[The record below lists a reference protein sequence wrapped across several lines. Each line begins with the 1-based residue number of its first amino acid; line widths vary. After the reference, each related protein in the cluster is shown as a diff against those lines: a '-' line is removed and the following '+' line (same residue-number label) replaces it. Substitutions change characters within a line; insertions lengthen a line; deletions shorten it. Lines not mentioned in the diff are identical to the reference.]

1 MHKVSRL
8 TKFSRWLVINAILL
22 LLMAVFI
29 IPFVY
34 MTTGG
39 FKYQNEIASSSVSL
53 IPRNPTLANY
63 QVIFKEWPI
72 PRITFNS
79 FFIALTVTATNLFFC
94 SLAGLA
100 YAKFRFPGRDKLFG
114 LALLTMMIPM
124 QAILVPLFI
133 VMANLNWISTYQSII
148 LPGAIGAFG
157 IFFMRQ
163 YIGASVPSEL
173 LDAARIDGC
182 SDFRMYWM
190 VVLPIIKP
198 AMVTLGLILFM
209 NAWNDYL
216 WPMIMLN
223 DNNMYTLSL
232 TVGAAGLRNYL
243 LNWGE
248 KLAAA
253 TLAAWPPVIIFFIFR
268 KQFIEAI
275 MAGALKGG

>member
-1 MHKVSRL
+1 MVSRL
-8 TKFSRWLVINAILL
+8 KKFPSWLVINVILM

-29 IPFVY
+29 IPFLY

-53 IPRNPTLANY
+53 IPRKPTLANY
-63 QVIFKEWPI
+63 QTIFQEWPI

-133 VMANLNWISTYQSII
+133 VMANLNWINTYQALIV
-148 LPGAIGAFG
+148 PGAIGAFG

-163 YIGASVPSEL
+163 YIGSSVPSEL

-182 SDFRMYWM
+182 GDFRMYRM

-198 AMVTLGLILFM
+198 ALVTLGLILFM
-209 NAWNDYL
+209 NTWNDYL

-223 DNNMYTLSL
+223 DQTMYTLSL
-232 TVGAAGLRNYL
+232 TVGVAGLRNYL
-243 LNWGE
+243 LNYGE

>member
-1 MHKVSRL
+1 MHMIHRL
-8 TKFSRWLVINAILL
+8 DKSFRWLVINVILML
-22 LLMAVFI
+22 VMAAFI

-39 FKYQNEIASSSVSL
+39 FKYQNEIASTDISL
-53 IPRNPTLANY
+53 LPREPTLANY
-63 QVIFKEWPI
+63 QVIFHEWPI
-72 PRITFNS
+72 VRITFNS
-79 FFIALTVTATNLFFC
+79 FFIGLVVTATNLFFC

-100 YAKFRFPGRDKLFG
+100 YAKFHFPGRDKLFG

-133 VMANLNWISTYQSII
+133 IMANFDWINTYQAII

-163 YIGASVPSEL
+163 YIGSSVPSEL

-182 SDFRMYWM
+182 SEFGMYWM

-198 AMVTLGLILFM
+198 ALVTLGLILFM

-223 DNNMYTLSL
+223 DSTMYTLSL

-268 KQFIEAI
+268 KQFMEAI

>member
-1 MHKVSRL
+1 MHKTPRL
-8 TKFSRWLVINAILL
+8 DKTLSWLAINTILML
-22 LLMAVFI
+22 VMAAFI
-29 IPFVY
+29 IPFIY

-39 FKYQNEIASSSVSL
+39 FKYQNEIASTDISL
-53 IPRNPTLANY
+53 LPREPTLANY
-63 QVIFKEWPI
+63 QVIFTEWPI
-72 PRITFNS
+72 VRITFNS
-79 FFIALTVTATNLFFC
+79 FFIALAVTATNLFFC

-100 YAKFRFPGRDKLFG
+100 YAKFHFPGRDKLFG

-133 VMANLNWISTYQSII
+133 IMANFNWINTYQAII
-148 LPGAIGAFG
+148 FPGAIGAFG

-163 YIGASVPSEL
+163 YIGSSVPSEL

-182 SDFRMYWM
+182 SEFGMYWM

-198 AMVTLGLILFM
+198 ALVTLGLILFM

-223 DNNMYTLSL
+223 DSTMYTLSL

-268 KQFIEAI
+268 KQFMEAI

>member
-1 MHKVSRL
+1 MTQLSRL
-8 TKFSRWLVINAILL
+8 NKFLSWVAVNIILM
-22 LLMAVFI
+22 LLMAAFI
-29 IPFVY
+29 IPFFY
-34 MTTGG
+34 MTVGG
-39 FKYQNEIASSSVSL
+39 FKLQNEIASSHVT
-53 IPRNPTLANY
+53 IFPREPTLENY
-63 QVIFKEWPI
+63 RVIFSEWPI
-72 PRITFNS
+72 LRITGNS
-79 FFIALTVTATNLFFC
+79 FLIALTVTASNLFFC

-100 YAKFRFPGRDKLFG
+100 YAKFRFPGRDKLFS

-133 VMANLNWISTYQSII
+133 IMSGLNWVNTYQSII

-163 YIGASVPSEL
+163 YIDSSVPTEL

-182 SDFRMYWM
+182 NEFGMYWLIVM
-190 VVLPIIKP
+190 PVIKP

-223 DNNMYTLSL
+223 ENAMYTLSL

-268 KQFIEAI
+268 KQFIESI

>member
-1 MHKVSRL
+1 MQWTARL
-8 TKFSRWLVINAILL
+8 NKFMSWIVINGIMM
-22 LLMAVFI
+22 LLMAAFI
-29 IPFVY
+29 IPFIY
-34 MTTGG
+34 MTSGG
-39 FKYQNEIASSSVSL
+39 FKYQNEIASSTVSL
-53 IPRNPTLANY
+53 IPRQPTLDNY
-63 QVIFKEWPI
+63 KTIFSEFPFL
-72 PRITFNS
+72 RIILNS
-79 FFIALTVTATNLFFC
+79 FIIAVAVTATNLFFC

-100 YAKFRFPGRDKLFG
+100 YAKFRFPGRDKFFS

-133 VMANLNWISTYQSII
+133 IMANFNWINTYQSII

-163 YIGASVPSEL
+163 YISSSVPSEL

-182 SDFRMYWM
+182 SEFGMYWM

-223 DNNMYTLSL
+223 DETMYTLSL
-232 TVGAAGLRNYL
+232 AVGVAGLRNYL
-243 LNWGE
+243 LNYGE

-275 MAGALKGG
+275 MAGALKG

>member
-1 MHKVSRL
+1 MRKVTRL
-8 TKFSRWLVINAILL
+8 QKFFRWLVVNTILIL
-22 LLMAVFI
+22 VMAAFI
-29 IPFVY
+29 IPFIY

-39 FKYQNEIASSSVSL
+39 FKYQNEIASTDISL
-53 IPRNPTLANY
+53 WPRQPTLDNY
-63 QVIFKEWPI
+63 KVIFREWPI
-72 PRITFNS
+72 ARITFNS
-79 FFIALTVTATNLFFC
+79 FLIALTVTATNLFFC

-100 YAKFRFPGRDKLFG
+100 YAKFRFPGRDRLFS

-133 VMANLNWISTYQSII
+133 IMANLNWVNTYQAII
-148 LPGAIGAFG
+148 MPGAIGAFG

-163 YIGASVPSEL
+163 YIGSSVPSEL

-182 SDFRMYWM
+182 SEFGMYWM
-190 VVLPIIKP
+190 VVLPMIKP
-198 AMVTLGLILFM
+198 ALVTLGLILFM

-223 DNNMYTLSL
+223 ENAMYALSL

-253 TLAAWPPVIIFFIFR
+253 TLAAWPPVIIFFFFR

>member
-1 MHKVSRL
+1 
-8 TKFSRWLVINAILL
+8 
-22 LLMAVFI
+22 MAVFI
-29 IPFVY
+29 IPFLY

-39 FKYQNEIASSSVSL
+39 FKFQNEIASSSVSL
-53 IPRNPTLANY
+53 IPREPTTINY
-63 QVIFKEWPI
+63 QTIFKEFPI
-72 PRITFNS
+72 PRIMFNS
-79 FFIALTVTATNLFFC
+79 FFIALTVTATNLLFC

-100 YAKFRFPGRDKLFG
+100 YARFRFPGRDKLFS

-133 VMANLNWISTYQSII
+133 IMANLNWINTYQAVIF
-148 LPGAIGAFG
+148 PGAIGAFG

-163 YIGASVPSEL
+163 YIGSSVPSEL

-182 SDFRMYWM
+182 SEFGMYWL

-198 AMVTLGLILFM
+198 ALVTLGLILFM

-223 DNNMYTLSL
+223 DNLMYTLSL
-232 TVGAAGLRNYL
+232 TVGIAGLRNYL
-243 LNWGE
+243 LNYGE

>member
-1 MHKVSRL
+1 MQSTARL
-8 TKFSRWLVINAILL
+8 NKFMSWIVINGIMM
-22 LLMAVFI
+22 LLMAAFI
-29 IPFVY
+29 IPFIY
-34 MTTGG
+34 MTSGG
-39 FKYQNEIASSSVSL
+39 FKYQNEIASSTVSL
-53 IPRNPTLANY
+53 IPRQPTLDNY
-63 QVIFKEWPI
+63 KTIFSEFPFL
-72 PRITFNS
+72 RIILNS
-79 FFIALTVTATNLFFC
+79 FIIAVAVTATNLFFC

-100 YAKFRFPGRDKLFG
+100 YAKFRFPGRDKFFS

-133 VMANLNWISTYQSII
+133 IMANFNWINTYQSII

-163 YIGASVPSEL
+163 YIGSSVPSEL

-182 SDFRMYWM
+182 SEFGMYWM

-223 DNNMYTLSL
+223 DETMYTLSL
-232 TVGAAGLRNYL
+232 AVGAAGLRNYL
-243 LNWGE
+243 LNYGE

-275 MAGALKGG
+275 MAGALKG